1 MSRTDIWHACQAGWN
16 AANYLRPSKG
26 EIEGQIPADNCP
38 VFPLS
43 RWDPSHTSTLP
54 PASAQGCRLPKP
66 LSPATTP
73 PAAPLPPLQRHSHWV
88 RVVQEVKKEVPTRRN
103 WWEEEREQRRR
114 ARRDWNSGVSACWP
128 ELQPALPRCAS
139 CPYQPFGEWP
149 VPGRYTKPAH
159 RESPLHHTSSS
170 SSSSSPPHCTSN
182 TSIGFLSTLIL
193 TDRLGAWGTFGTGH
207 HLCTCCPCGPPPPT
221 TLPHSETF
229 GFPSHKKFFKSLPC
243 YVMVYEWIY

>member
-1 MSRTDIWHACQAGWN
+1 MQPIISEPLKGR
-16 AANYLRPSKG
+16 LR
-26 EIEGQIPADNCP
+26 GQIPADNCP
-38 VFPLS
+38 VFPLP

-66 LSPATTP
+66 LSPATSP

-170 SSSSSPPHCTSN
+170 SSSPPLTAPATPALASSPPS
-182 TSIGFLSTLIL
+182 SWL
-193 TDRLGAWGTFGTGH
+193 TGLGLGGH
-207 HLCTCCPCGPPPPT
+207 LGLVITCAPAALVAPHPPPPCHT
-221 TLPHSETF
+221 VRRSASPATRNSLN
-229 GFPSHKKFFKSLPC
+229 PSL
-243 YVMVYEWIY
+243 VMLWFMNGYIN

>member
-1 MSRTDIWHACQAGWN
+1 MQPIISEPLKGR
-16 AANYLRPSKG
+16 LR
-26 EIEGQIPADNCP
+26 GQIPADNCP
-38 VFPLS
+38 VFPLP

-159 RESPLHHTSSS
+159 RESPLHHTYLL
-170 SSSSSPPHCTSN
+170 PPP
-182 TSIGFLSTLIL
+182 TLPPRHQQHQHWL
-193 TDRLGAWGTFGTGH
+193 PLHPHPDWPAWGLGDIWDWSSLV
-207 HLCTCCPCGPPPPT
+207 HLLPLWPPT

-229 GFPSHKKFFKSLPC
+229 GFPGHKKFFKSLPC